1 MKHAQ
6 EVGDNTLMSPQWL
19 QDPKFV
25 IGTATPDQMSA
36 ITKRVRSVLLDVAP
50 FGWQRTAHVA
60 AYER

>member
-6 EVGDNTLMSPQWL
+6 EVGDNTLMSPHWL

-36 ITKRVRSVLLDVAP
+36 ITKASKVFSWMLLRLDGSALP
-50 FGWQRTAHVA
+50 T
-60 AYER
+60 